1 MAVISKIRS
10 YSGLVIIVIGVA
22 LFAFILG
29 DLMGY
34 GPAGRQEMLVGEVDR
49 HKVTYPEFETRAL
62 QQSEMWKQQT
72 GSQSIGATESFHI
85 RQQVWSQFLRE
96 ILLANEFDAL
106 GIAVSTDELT
116 DLIIGTNPHPLIVQ
130 NFTNPADGTFD
141 QANVINF
148 IQNLNSIDPAIQEQ
162 WFQLEDFIKQQRLE
176 AKYHTLIRMGI
187 YHPDILAMEDYND
200 RNATANIRLV
210 AKRFTDFT
218 DSLTPLSE
226 RQLRAVYNEH
236 KHRFKQEKGRDLEY
250 VIFPIFP
257 SEADRESVRLIVEG
271 YKQELSQTDNV
282 ELFVNS
288 VSDSRFNP
296 SFVAEGELSPA
307 IDSIMFNSPIGTI
320 YGPFVDQNSYVVAK
334 LTDIAFRPDSMKA
347 SHILITH
354 QQAQTGGQPSP
365 LTLEQARVKADSILN
380 VVRVAPARFAALA
393 SELSDDPS
401 AASNQGDLGWFAE
414 GDMVPQ
420 FNDAVLNTAVNNF
433 VVAESDFGFHVIH
446 VTGKSATS
454 KRVQVSKVTREIE
467 YSNATYQQVFGQANE
482 FASLLRD
489 GIDFDI
495 AADSLML
502 SKRVIDGVL
511 SMDNNLPGVENPRSV
526 IQWAFADRT
535 EEGTISQIFDLDD
548 KFVVARV
555 AGTRKEGIPSLDEIR
570 AQIEEIARQEQR
582 GQLIA
587 DMFNEAGASLDAK
600 STALNVDITEITDLR
615 FMQNTLQGFGLEPK
629 VIGAVFATPAGS
641 TSQPIIG
648 NAGVFVV
655 EVTSKSVPQQAV
667 DLESFKLMMQSAIQ
681 NRVEPEVFRAIQ
693 ESADIKDY
701 RHRFF

>member
-10 YSGLVIIVIGVA
+10 YSGLVIIVIGLA

-29 DLMGY
+29 DLMGH

-49 HKVTYPEFETRAL
+49 HKITFPEFENRAL
-62 QQSEMWKQQT
+62 QQSENWKQQT
-72 GSQSIGATESFHI
+72 GSQSIGANESFHI

-96 ILLANEFDAL
+96 ILINNEIEDL
-106 GIAVSTDELT
+106 GITVSTDELT
-116 DLIIGTNPHPLIVQ
+116 DLIIGANPHPLIVQ
-130 NFTNPADGTFD
+130 NFTNPADGVFD

-148 IQNLNSIDPAIQEQ
+148 IQNLNSIDPMIQNQ
-162 WFQLEDFIKQQRLE
+162 WFELEGFIKQQRLE
-176 AKYHTLIRMGI
+176 AKYHTLIRKGI
-187 YHPDILAMEDYND
+187 YHPDILAVEEYKE
-200 RNATANIRLV
+200 RNATANIRII
-210 AKRFTDFT
+210 AKRYIDFT
-218 DSLTPLSE
+218 DSLPPLSE
-226 RQLRAVYNEH
+226 RQLRAVYKEH
-236 KHRFKQEKGRDLEY
+236 KHRFKQEKGRNLEY

-257 SEADRESVRLIVEG
+257 SEADRESVRLAVEG

-296 SFVAEGELSPA
+296 SFVAEGELPAA

-320 YGPFVDQNSYVVAK
+320 YGPFVDQNSYVVAM

-354 QQAQTGGQPSP
+354 EQAQTGGQPSP
-365 LTLEQARVKADSILN
+365 LTRDQARVKADSILN
-380 VVRVAPARFAALA
+380 VVRIAPARFAQMA

-420 FNDAVLNTAVNNF
+420 FNDAVLNTSVNNF
-433 VVAESDFGFHVIH
+433 VVAESDFGFHVIY
-446 VTGKSATS
+446 VTGKSAAS
-454 KRVQVSKVTREIE
+454 KRVQVAKVVREIE

-489 GIDFDI
+489 GVDFDI

-511 SMDNNLPGVENPRSV
+511 SMDNTLPGVEHPRSV

-600 STALNVDITEITDLR
+600 STALNIDITEITDLR

-629 VIGAVFATPAGS
+629 VIGAVFATPLGS

-655 EVTSKSVPQQAV
+655 EVTSKSVPEQAV
-667 DLESFKLMMQSAIQ
+667 DLDSFKLMMKSAIQ